1 MAPESVR
8 TTAPPTERGIDP
20 SRRQRSDA
28 QRNVVALVE
37 AAKTV
42 FAGSG
47 VDAPAKEIT
56 DLAGVGV
63 GTLYRHFPRRSDLI
77 VAVLQHEIDECV
89 EAAAELGTT
98 LGPWEA
104 LMGWIER
111 FTDFVGTK
119 RGLASALHS
128 GDPAYDD
135 LPQHLLDRLEP
146 ALQTLLARAVDG
158 GYARDD
164 VTAREVLTTIA
175 LHLSAGPRRAA
186 ELQSAHDTSVHGG
199 TGSRCSHTVVSHP
212 RIGGPLPRPEH
223 APAGPAPAPP
233 TRTAAQS
240 SPAPNGS
247 ASTRPAPAAPTAR
260 IRCGVTEPR
269 CRAAARAQLPRKPP
283 AGHRERRTCPRPA
296 AQPHPAPSAARAR
309 HRHAVPAGHCQPG
322 QLLPVA
328 SMLSACA
335 ALTPWLVAAHAAR

>member
-1 MAPESVR
+1 MAPGPAR
-8 TTAPPTERGIDP
+8 TTAPAAGRSTDP

-28 QRNVVALVE
+28 QRNAAALVE

-42 FAGSG
+42 FAASG

-89 EAAAELGTT
+89 EAAEELGTT

-111 FTDFVGTK
+111 FTDLVGTK

-135 LPQHLLDRLEP
+135 LPRHLLDRLEP
-146 ALQTLLARAVDG
+146 ALQTLLDRAVGG

-164 VTAREVLTTIA
+164 VMAREVLTTIA
-175 LHLSAGPRRAA
+175 L
-186 ELQSAHDTSVHGG
+186 
-199 TGSRCSHTVVSHP
+199 
-212 RIGGPLPRPEH
+212 I
-223 APAGPAPAPP
+223 
-233 TRTAAQS
+233 
-240 SPAPNGS
+240 
-247 ASTRPAPAAPTAR
+247 
-260 IRCGVTEPR
+260 
-269 CRAAARAQLPRKPP
+269 
-283 AGHRERRTCPRPA
+283 
-296 AQPHPAPSAARAR
+296 
-309 HRHAVPAGHCQPG
+309 CQPVPGEQPTFNQRMTRVFMEGLG
-322 QLLPVA
+322 QGY
-328 SMLSACA
+328 
-335 ALTPWLVAAHAAR
+335 

>member
-1 MAPESVR
+1 MAPEPAR
-8 TTAPPTERGIDP
+8 TTGSSTGRSVEP

-47 VDAPAKEIT
+47 VGAPAKEIT

-77 VAVLQHEIDECV
+77 VAVLRHEIDECI
-89 EAAAELGTT
+89 EAAEELGTT
-98 LGPWEA
+98 LSPWEA
-104 LMGWIER
+104 LTGWIER

-128 GDPAYDD
+128 GDPAYGD

-146 ALQTLLARAVDG
+146 ALQALLARAVDG

-175 LHLSAGPRRAA
+175 LISQPVRSEQPSFNQRMTEVFLDGLRSDTIRAGAG
-186 ELQSAHDTSVHGG
+186 L
-199 TGSRCSHTVVSHP
+199 TG
-212 RIGGPLPRPEH
+212 RP
-223 APAGPAPAPP
+223 PD
-233 TRTAAQS
+233 
-240 SPAPNGS
+240 
-247 ASTRPAPAAPTAR
+247 
-260 IRCGVTEPR
+260 
-269 CRAAARAQLPRKPP
+269 
-283 AGHRERRTCPRPA
+283 
-296 AQPHPAPSAARAR
+296 
-309 HRHAVPAGHCQPG
+309 
-322 QLLPVA
+322 
-328 SMLSACA
+328 
-335 ALTPWLVAAHAAR
+335 HAAKSG

>member
-1 MAPESVR
+1 MAPESVS
-8 TTAPPTERGIDP
+8 TTAPSARPSIDP

-28 QRNVVALVE
+28 KRNVVALVE

-77 VAVLQHEIDECV
+77 VAVLQHEIDDCV
-89 EAAAELGTT
+89 EAAEELATT

-104 LMGWIER
+104 LMAWIER

-135 LPQHLLDRLEP
+135 LPQHLMDRLEP

-164 VTAREVLTTIA
+164 VTGREVLTTIA
-175 LHLSAGPRRAA
+175 LISQPVPGEQPSFNRRMTRVFMEGLGRALGP
-186 ELQSAHDTSVHGG
+186 SG
-199 TGSRCSHTVVSHP
+199 
-212 RIGGPLPRPEH
+212 
-223 APAGPAPAPP
+223 
-233 TRTAAQS
+233 
-240 SPAPNGS
+240 
-247 ASTRPAPAAPTAR
+247 
-260 IRCGVTEPR
+260 
-269 CRAAARAQLPRKPP
+269 
-283 AGHRERRTCPRPA
+283 
-296 AQPHPAPSAARAR
+296 
-309 HRHAVPAGHCQPG
+309 
-322 QLLPVA
+322 
-328 SMLSACA
+328 
-335 ALTPWLVAAHAAR
+335 

>member
-1 MAPESVR
+1 MAAESVEA
-8 TTAPPTERGIDP
+8 TAPSGRSPGP

-28 QRNVVALVE
+28 KRNVAALVE

-89 EAAAELGTT
+89 EAAEELGAT
-98 LGPWEA
+98 LSPWEA

-135 LPQHLLDRLEP
+135 LPEHLLDRLEP
-146 ALQTLLARAVDG
+146 ALRALPVPG
-158 GYARDD
+158 GESRGERRDRSAPD
-164 VTAREVLTTIA
+164 RP
-175 LHLSAGPRRAA
+175 HL
-186 ELQSAHDTSVHGG
+186 
-199 TGSRCSHTVVSHP
+199 
-212 RIGGPLPRPEH
+212 
-223 APAGPAPAPP
+223 
-233 TRTAAQS
+233 
-240 SPAPNGS
+240 
-247 ASTRPAPAAPTAR
+247 
-260 IRCGVTEPR
+260 
-269 CRAAARAQLPRKPP
+269 RKRQVQI
-283 AGHRERRTCPRPA
+283 RERDPL
-296 AQPHPAPSAARAR
+296 AQT
-309 HRHAVPAGHCQPG
+309 
-322 QLLPVA
+322 VA
-328 SMLSACA
+328 
-335 ALTPWLVAAHAAR
+335 

>member
-1 MAPESVR
+1 
-8 TTAPPTERGIDP
+8 
-20 SRRQRSDA
+20 
-28 QRNVVALVE
+28 VE

-42 FAGSG
+42 FAVSG

-89 EAAAELGTT
+89 EAAEELGTT

-146 ALQTLLARAVDG
+146 ALQTLLARAADS

-175 LHLSAGPRRAA
+175 LLCQPVPGEQPSFNQRM
-186 ELQSAHDTSVHGG
+186 
-199 TGSRCSHTVVSHP
+199 
-212 RIGGPLPRPEH
+212 
-223 APAGPAPAPP
+223 
-233 TRTAAQS
+233 TRVFMEGLA
-240 SPAPNGS
+240 
-247 ASTRPAPAAPTAR
+247 RAAPTA
-260 IRCGVTEPR
+260 P
-269 CRAAARAQLPRKPP
+269 
-283 AGHRERRTCPRPA
+283 
-296 AQPHPAPSAARAR
+296 
-309 HRHAVPAGHCQPG
+309 
-322 QLLPVA
+322 
-328 SMLSACA
+328 
-335 ALTPWLVAAHAAR
+335 

>member
-1 MAPESVR
+1 MAPGSAS
-8 TTAPPTERGIDP
+8 TTAPPAGRSTDP

-28 QRNVVALVE
+28 KRNVAALVE

-77 VAVLQHEIDECV
+77 VAVLQHEIGECA
-89 EAAAELGTT
+89 EAAEELGST
-98 LGPWEA
+98 LSAWEA
-104 LMGWIER
+104 LLGWIER

-135 LPQHLLDRLEP
+135 LPQHLMDRLEP
-146 ALQTLLARAVDG
+146 VLQTLLTRAVDG

-175 LHLSAGPRRAA
+175 L
-186 ELQSAHDTSVHGG
+186 
-199 TGSRCSHTVVSHP
+199 
-212 RIGGPLPRPEH
+212 I
-223 APAGPAPAPP
+223 
-233 TRTAAQS
+233 
-240 SPAPNGS
+240 
-247 ASTRPAPAAPTAR
+247 
-260 IRCGVTEPR
+260 
-269 CRAAARAQLPRKPP
+269 
-283 AGHRERRTCPRPA
+283 
-296 AQPHPAPSAARAR
+296 
-309 HRHAVPAGHCQPG
+309 CQPVG
-322 QLLPVA
+322 GEQPSFNQRMTRVFMQGLGRVAKAGAEPVA
-328 SMLSACA
+328 GGEH
-335 ALTPWLVAAHAAR
+335 PGEP

>member
-8 TTAPPTERGIDP
+8 TATPSTGRCDGP

-42 FAGSG
+42 FADSG

-77 VAVLQHEIDECV
+77 VAVLQHEIDECIG
-89 EAAAELGTT
+89 AAGELGTT
-98 LGPWEA
+98 LSPWEA
-104 LMGWIER
+104 LTGWIER

-146 ALQTLLARAVDG
+146 ALQTLLTRAVDG

-175 LHLSAGPRRAA
+175 L
-186 ELQSAHDTSVHGG
+186 
-199 TGSRCSHTVVSHP
+199 
-212 RIGGPLPRPEH
+212 I
-223 APAGPAPAPP
+223 
-233 TRTAAQS
+233 
-240 SPAPNGS
+240 
-247 ASTRPAPAAPTAR
+247 
-260 IRCGVTEPR
+260 
-269 CRAAARAQLPRKPP
+269 
-283 AGHRERRTCPRPA
+283 
-296 AQPHPAPSAARAR
+296 
-309 HRHAVPAGHCQPG
+309 CQPVRSE
-322 QLLPVA
+322 QLSFNRRMTEVFLDGLRSDPIQA
-328 SMLSACA
+328 YAG
-335 ALTPWLVAAHAAR
+335 LTGRPPDHAAKSG